1 MTSATAN
8 DENVVIGPTDTNELK
23 SQPTHSLSP
32 PPEVSI
38 DHKKFESFYEVLA
51 ISIDRT
57 KVSKTTKILRGYTL
71 EERGVQDVVIDE
83 EDNRK
88 RLVLLKRECVGVLKR
103 VVGFFTRGSEKKLEK
118 KRWEFR
124 WRAVAK
130 GL

>member
-1 MTSATAN
+1 M
-8 DENVVIGPTDTNELK
+8 
-23 SQPTHSLSP
+23 
-32 PPEVSI
+32 SI

-88 RLVLLKRECVGVLKR
+88 RLVLLKRECVGDGAKA
-103 VVGFFTRGSEKKLEK
+103 VVGFLPEEVRKKLEEEVGVSLEGSSEWIVK
-118 KRWEFR
+118 
-124 WRAVAK
+124 
-130 GL
+130 